1 VAAQAPV
8 AAARI
13 RVRVPATSANLGPGF
28 DVLGLAL
35 ALHNEVTLEEAA
47 GISVSIEGE
56 GADHLDR
63 GERNLVV
70 RGVRLVHERLGR
82 PFRGVRIACA
92 NRIPTGRGLGSSAA
106 AWLGGI
112 VGANALLGGPLD
124 RDTLLA
130 LAAGGEGHPDNAAAA
145 LLGGLT
151 VACWSEGKVVA
162 VSLPV
167 PAEIRWVVLIPEVH
181 GSTAEAR
188 AVLPQTVSRADAVFN
203 LQRVGLLLA
212 ALRVGRA
219 DLLAVAME
227 DRLHQPFRGGLFPW
241 MERVRSAA
249 RAAGAVGCVLSG
261 AGPSLLAAVE
271 RGADDV
277 ARAMESALGES
288 GIRGRAVVLGADPV
302 GTVWEAA

>member
-1 VAAQAPV
+1 MATRV
-8 AAARI
+8 

-47 GISVSIEGE
+47 GVSVSIEGE
-56 GADHLDR
+56 GAGHLDR
-63 GERNLVV
+63 SERNLVV
-70 RGVRLVHERLGR
+70 RGVRSVYEHLQR
-82 PFRGVRIACA
+82 PFRGIKVACV

-112 VGANALLGGPLD
+112 VGANAVLGSPLD

-130 LAAGGEGHPDNAAAA
+130 LAASGEGHPDNAAAA

-151 VACWSEGKVVA
+151 VACWSGKKVLA
-162 VSLPV
+162 LSLPV
-167 PAEIRWVVLIPEVH
+167 PSEIQWVVLIPEVQ

-188 AVLPQTVSRADAVFN
+188 AVLPQTVPRADAVFN
-203 LQRVGLLLA
+203 LQRLGLLLA
-212 ALRVGRA
+212 ALGAGRA
-219 DLLAVAME
+219 DLLTVAME
-227 DRLHQPFRGGLFPW
+227 DRLHQPYRGGLFPW
-241 MERVRSAA
+241 MEHVAAAARSA
-249 RAAGAVGCVLSG
+249 GALGCALSG
-261 AGPSLLAAVE
+261 AGPSLLAAVGK
-271 RGADDV
+271 GADNV

-288 GIRGRAVVLGADPV
+288 GIRGRAVVLGVDPV